1 MFGYF
6 YEPYSF
12 VFLKIEKNLALLANS
27 LLFSIFCEINYIVSI
42 SLANRCLQ
50 SFQRDNTLDN
60 GFHSLPKPAM
70 NCPTQRPCSDRSS
83 CLDYS
88 FPSDFNPSFF
98 KCHNPCDAIVWDAQ
112 TSVFSYSSEHPFS
125 FWPVP
130 SFDSTLFLSSFFFF
144 KCLLLYFK
152 TVRPLR
158 IKTISFYLQCLE
170 QLSIHIYC

>member
-1 MFGYF
+1 MQDNLMCTNNGKWAQQCLVTFM
-6 YEPYSF
+6 SLIHLS
-12 VFLKIEKNLALLANS
+12 FLKLRKIWHYLLTHYFSAYS
-27 LLFSIFCEINYIVSI
+27 VKLIISYLFLWLIDVFRAFREI
-42 SLANRCLQ
+42 
-50 SFQRDNTLDN
+50 T
-60 GFHSLPKPAM
+60 LPKPAM

-144 KCLLLYFK
+144 
-152 TVRPLR
+152 
-158 IKTISFYLQCLE
+158 
-170 QLSIHIYC
+170 